1 MSHPAL
7 TQLRALRYFTEIP
20 ALEPQLLDWL
30 LLEDSMTK
38 RFEQQGKTVSV
49 TMIRE
54 GFVEQ
59 NEIPEELPL
68 LPKESRYWLR
78 EILLCADGEPW
89 LAGRTVVPVSTLS
102 GPELALQK
110 LGKTPLGRYLFTSST
125 LTRDFI
131 EIGRDAGLWGRR
143 SRLRLSGKPLLLTEL
158 FLPGVTVVLR
168 GKNMEWSL
176 TQNKLLAFHRLMR
189 TDKPIG
195 ALLLL
200 WPTLWALWVATPGV
214 PQLWILAV
222 FVAGV
227 WLMRAAGCV
236 VNDYADR
243 KFDGH
248 VKRTANRPLPSGAV
262 TEKEARTLFVVLVLI
277 SFLLVLTLNTMTIL
291 LSIAALA
298 LAWVYPFMK
307 RYTHLPQVVLGAA
320 FGWSIPMAFAAV
332 SESVPLSCWL
342 MFLANILWAV
352 AYDTQYAM
360 VDRDDDV
367 KIGIKS
373 TAILFGQYDKLI
385 IGILQIGVL
394 ALMAIIGELNGL
406 GWGYYWSILVA
417 GALFVYQQKLI
428 ANREREACFKAF
440 MNNNYVGL
448 VLFLG
453 LAMSYWHF

>member
-1 MSHPAL
+1 
-7 TQLRALRYFTEIP
+7 
-20 ALEPQLLDWL
+20 
-30 LLEDSMTK
+30 
-38 RFEQQGKTVSV
+38 
-49 TMIRE
+49 
-54 GFVEQ
+54 
-59 NEIPEELPL
+59 
-68 LPKESRYWLR
+68 
-78 EILLCADGEPW
+78 
-89 LAGRTVVPVSTLS
+89 
-102 GPELALQK
+102 
-110 LGKTPLGRYLFTSST
+110 
-125 LTRDFI
+125 
-131 EIGRDAGLWGRR
+131 
-143 SRLRLSGKPLLLTEL
+143 
-158 FLPGVTVVLR
+158 
-168 GKNMEWSL
+168 MERSL
-176 TQNKLLAFHRLMR
+176 TQNKLLAYHRLMR

-200 WPTLWALWVATPGV
+200 WPTLWALWVATPGL
-214 PQLWILAV
+214 PPLWILAV

-248 VKRTANRPLPSGAV
+248 VKRTANRPLPSGDV
-262 TEKEARTLFVVLVLI
+262 TEKEARTLFVVLILL

-291 LSIAALA
+291 LSVAALA

-360 VDRDDDV
+360 VDRDDDL

-373 TAILFGQYDKLI
+373 TAILFGRQDKLI
-385 IGILQIGVL
+385 IGILQVAVLGLMVGIGYLNQLNGAFYAAVAPAGVL
-394 ALMAIIGELNGL
+394 FI
-406 GWGYYWSILVA
+406 
-417 GALFVYQQKLI
+417 YQQKLI

-440 MNNNYVGL
+440 LNNNYVGL

-453 LAMSYWHF
+453 LAVSYWA

>member
-1 MSHPAL
+1 MERS
-7 TQLRALRYFTEIP
+7 
-20 ALEPQLLDWL
+20 
-30 LLEDSMTK
+30 
-38 RFEQQGKTVSV
+38 
-49 TMIRE
+49 
-54 GFVEQ
+54 
-59 NEIPEELPL
+59 
-68 LPKESRYWLR
+68 
-78 EILLCADGEPW
+78 
-89 LAGRTVVPVSTLS
+89 LA
-102 GPELALQK
+102 
-110 LGKTPLGRYLFTSST
+110 
-125 LTRDFI
+125 
-131 EIGRDAGLWGRR
+131 
-143 SRLRLSGKPLLLTEL
+143 
-158 FLPGVTVVLR
+158 
-168 GKNMEWSL
+168 
-176 TQNKLLAFHRLMR
+176 QNKLLAFHRLMR

-200 WPTLWALWVATPGV
+200 WPTLWALWVATPGL
-214 PQLWILAV
+214 PPLWILAV

-248 VKRTANRPLPSGAV
+248 VKRTANRPLPSGDV
-262 TEKEARTLFVVLVLI
+262 TEKEARTLFVVLILL

-291 LSIAALA
+291 LSVAALA

-360 VDRDDDV
+360 VDRDDDL

-373 TAILFGQYDKLI
+373 TAILFGRQDKLI
-385 IGILQIGVL
+385 IGILQVAVLGLMVGIGYLNQLNGAFYAAVAAAGVL
-394 ALMAIIGELNGL
+394 FI
-406 GWGYYWSILVA
+406 
-417 GALFVYQQKLI
+417 YQQKLI

-440 MNNNYVGL
+440 LNNNYVGL

-453 LAMSYWHF
+453 LAVSYWA

>member
-1 MSHPAL
+1 
-7 TQLRALRYFTEIP
+7 
-20 ALEPQLLDWL
+20 
-30 LLEDSMTK
+30 
-38 RFEQQGKTVSV
+38 
-49 TMIRE
+49 
-54 GFVEQ
+54 
-59 NEIPEELPL
+59 
-68 LPKESRYWLR
+68 
-78 EILLCADGEPW
+78 
-89 LAGRTVVPVSTLS
+89 
-102 GPELALQK
+102 
-110 LGKTPLGRYLFTSST
+110 
-125 LTRDFI
+125 
-131 EIGRDAGLWGRR
+131 
-143 SRLRLSGKPLLLTEL
+143 
-158 FLPGVTVVLR
+158 
-168 GKNMEWSL
+168 MEWSL
-176 TQNKLLAFHRLMR
+176 RQNKLLAYHRLMR

-200 WPTLWALWVATPGV
+200 WPTLWALWVATSGLP
-214 PQLWILAV
+214 PLWILAV

-262 TEKEARTLFVVLVLI
+262 TEKEARNLFVGLVLL
-277 SFLLVLTLNTMTIL
+277 SFLLVLTLNTMTIF
-291 LSIAALA
+291 LSVAALA

-342 MFLANILWAV
+342 LFIANICWAV

-373 TAILFGQYDKLI
+373 TAILFGRHDKLI
-385 IGILQIGVL
+385 IGILQVAVMG
-394 ALMAIIGELNGL
+394 LMATVGWLNGL
-406 GWGYYWSILVA
+406 GAAFYASILVA
-417 GALFVYQQKLI
+417 GALFAYQQKLI
-428 ANREREACFKAF
+428 AGREREACFQAF

-448 VLFLG
+448 ALFIG
-453 LAMSYWHF
+453 LVFSYPHL